1 MSAPRGSLPVTVRLS
16 TRLGLTV
23 SALCALLV
31 LGMTTLSCVTISR
44 QLDQRAE
51 NALSDKLRQ
60 VRHSL
65 SESTWSV
72 TDSQFNSHSLRDQI
86 VGHDNFTLT
95 LLDASP
101 PHTRLLVIGQNENTP
116 LPTLSLTGQEREF
129 ERINAAQGHE
139 LLVTSTRI
147 ALPSGQQVLAVLA
160 MDRQDD
166 TTLLLAYVQS
176 SLLAV
181 PLILLLVGGGAWW
194 AVQRALRPLKA
205 FGKVAGKVSARDLS
219 QRMVVSGLPDELQ
232 QLAQAINIMLQ
243 RLDDDVRQLAQFS
256 DDLAHELR
264 SPMNNLM
271 GKAQVTLSRE
281 RPAGEYKQALESC
294 TEELERLSRMVAQM
308 LFLASVN
315 QPSTPLAS
323 EPVNLREEADR
334 VVELFDLQAEDKTI
348 ALSVSGNACTRGDR
362 LMIQRAISNLLSN
375 AIRHAPPG
383 SRVTLDLMQQ
393 AGHAVLALSNPGP
406 GIAGEHLPRLFDRFY
421 RVHTSRARHEGGTG
435 LGLAIV
441 RSIMTVHDGQVA
453 VESEPDGLTTFRLI
467 FPHDGA
473 RLSPLQ
479 RTSKTYAILEPQ

>member
-1 MSAPRGSLPVTVRLS
+1 MKAMRLS

-31 LGMTTLSCVTISR
+31 LGMTTLSCLTISR
-44 QLDQRAE
+44 QLDVRAE
-51 NALSDKLRQ
+51 NELSDKLTQ
-60 VRHSL
+60 IRHSL
-65 SESTWSV
+65 TESTWSL
-72 TDSQFNSHSLRDQI
+72 TDGELNSHNLRDQI

-95 LLDASP
+95 LLDSSTP
-101 PHTRLLVIGQNENTP
+101 RTRLLVIGKNESTSLPP
-116 LPTLSLTGQEREF
+116 LKLNGRAQEF
-129 ERINAAQGHE
+129 ERINTAQGHE
-139 LLVTSTRI
+139 LLVTSTLIPLRN
-147 ALPSGQQVLAVLA
+147 GQQVLAMLSL
-160 MDRQDD
+160 DRQDD
-166 TTLLLAYVQS
+166 TALLLAYVQS

-205 FGKVAGKVSARDLS
+205 FRKVAGKVSARDLS

-232 QLAQAINIMLQ
+232 ALAHAINIMLQ
-243 RLDDDVRQLAQFS
+243 RLDDDIRQLAQFS

-281 RPAGEYKQALESC
+281 RPAEEYKQTLESC
-294 TEELERLSRMVAQM
+294 TEELERLSRMIAQM
-308 LFLASVN
+308 LFLASVS
-315 QPSTPLAS
+315 QPSTLPAN
-323 EPVNLREEADR
+323 EPVNLREEADK
-334 VVELFDLQAEDKTI
+334 VIELFELSAEDKGIT
-348 ALSVSGNACTRGDR
+348 LQVTGQACTRGDR

-383 SRVTLDLMQQ
+383 TGVDLNLTQHADQ
-393 AGHAVLALSNPGP
+393 AIVALSNTGE
-406 GIAGEHLPRLFDRFY
+406 GIAAEHLPRLFDRFY
-421 RVHTSRARHEGGTG
+421 RVHASRARHEGGTG

-441 RSIMTVHDGQVA
+441 HSIMVVHEGQVT
-453 VESEPDGLTTFRLI
+453 VDSEADGLTTFSLI

-473 RLSPLQ
+473 RLSSLN

>member
-1 MSAPRGSLPVTVRLS
+1 MSASRGSLPVTVRLS

-393 AGHAVLALSNPGP
+393 ADHAVLALSNPGP

-441 RSIMTVHDGQVA
+441 HSIMTVHDGQVA

>member
-1 MSAPRGSLPVTVRLS
+1 MKTMRLS

-44 QLDQRAE
+44 QLDVRAE
-51 NALSDKLRQ
+51 NELSDKLRQ

-65 SESTWSV
+65 TESAWSM
-72 TDSQFNSHSLRDQI
+72 TEDALNSHNLRDQI

-95 LLDASP
+95 LFDSSVP
-101 PHTRLLVIGQNENTP
+101 RKRLLVIGRDETTP
-116 LPTLSLTGQEREF
+116 MPSTILNGRPREF
-129 ERINAAQGHE
+129 ERLSTLRGHE
-139 LLVTSTRI
+139 LLVTSTLIPLR
-147 ALPSGQQVLAVLA
+147 SGQQVLAVLA
-160 MDRQDD
+160 LDRQDD
-166 TTLLLAYVQS
+166 TTLQLAYIQS

-181 PLILLLVGGGAWW
+181 PLILLLIGGGAWW
-194 AVQRALRPLKA
+194 AVHRALRPLKS

-219 QRMVVSGLPDELQ
+219 QRMAASGLPEELQ

-308 LFLASVN
+308 LFLASVS
-315 QPSTPLAS
+315 QPSTPRATA
-323 EPVNLREEADR
+323 PVNLREEADK
-334 VVELFDLQAEDKTI
+334 VIELFDLSAEDKGIT
-348 ALSVSGNACTRGDR
+348 LHVSGQACTRGDR
-362 LMIQRAISNLLSN
+362 LMIQRAMSNLLSN

-383 SRVTLDLMQQ
+383 SRVNLDLSQQ
-393 AGHAVLALSNPGP
+393 AEQAIVALSNPGA
-406 GIAGEHLPRLFDRFY
+406 GIAAEHLPRLFDRFY
-421 RVHTSRARHEGGTG
+421 RVHSSRARHEGGTG

-441 RSIMTVHDGQVA
+441 HSIMAVHDGQVA
-453 VESEPDGLTTFRLI
+453 VESEPEGLTTFSLI

-473 RLSPLQ
+473 RLSSLS
-479 RTSKTYAILEPQ
+479 RASKTYAIVEPG